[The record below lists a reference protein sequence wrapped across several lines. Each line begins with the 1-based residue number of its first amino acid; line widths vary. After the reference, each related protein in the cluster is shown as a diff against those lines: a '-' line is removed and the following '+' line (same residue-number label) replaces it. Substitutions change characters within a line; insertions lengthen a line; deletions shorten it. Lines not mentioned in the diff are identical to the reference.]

1 MNNNDTN
8 AKPTTQRK
16 NSTSKSSTSKESSKE
31 LTFNERLQLM
41 VKEISETDQKIDID
55 GRKYTTVAKR
65 NEVLRKHLGFDV
77 QTATEFLHVDTDKV
91 IAKCQ
96 ISIYRDGQWQLV
108 ATGFAEES
116 RSSNEMN
123 KQSALEIAETS
134 AIGRALANLGLSGGE
149 FASLNEMAS
158 KTGLVGQASPEL
170 IKHVKS
176 VLKLSGMSEKSV
188 LASLSIKSFDT
199 MKDEEAL
206 KILKKALLS
215 IETKNAKTKSPNE
228 AVTNDDEKEI
238 KL

>member
-1 MNNNDTN
+1 MTNNETN
-8 AKPTTQRK
+8 AKPATQRK
-16 NSTSKSSTSKESSKE
+16 TATNKAANVKEATKE
-31 LTFNERLQLM
+31 LSFNEKHQLM
-41 VKEISETDQKIDID
+41 VKEISETDQKIEID

-65 NEVLRKHLGFDV
+65 NEILRKYLGFDV

-91 IAKCQ
+91 IAKCL
-96 ISIYRDGQWQLV
+96 ISVYRDGQWQLV
-108 ATGFAEES
+108 STGFAEES

-134 AIGRALANLGLSGGE
+134 AIGRALANLGLTGGE
-149 FASLNEMAS
+149 FASVNEMAS

-188 LASLSIKSFDT
+188 LASLSIKSFDS

-215 IETKNAKTKSPNE
+215 IESKNTKTKDPNE
-228 AVTNDDEKEI
+228 VLGKDDEI